1 MAIAEFGVN
10 NVSPKFVVAVSV
22 NGEGLLDSVWYIEAC
37 VVKIINIM
45 VNTQAWSFMLPD
57 SGTGLF
63 LLHKRR

>member
-45 VNTQAWSFMLPD
+45 VNTQAWSFILPD
-57 SGTGLF
+57 GGTRLF
-63 LLHKRR
+63 LLHK

>member
-37 VVKIINIM
+37 VVNIINIM
-45 VNTQAWSFMLPD
+45 VNTQAWLFMLPD
-57 SGTGLF
+57 GGTGLF
-63 LLHKRR
+63 LLHK